1 MLLLCH
7 LNPQNSNCFNI
18 CDGIQVM
25 LTNPTNGKTLKY
37 LHVQR
42 GLQSILHVNLTSRLL
57 KKNV

>member
-42 GLQSILHVNLTSRLL
+42 GLQSILHVNLTSR
-57 KKNV
+57 